1 MRMPFLF
8 ALPLLISIAP
18 GASADVPTATSIGKI
33 QGTGA
38 QSPLLGQR
46 VSVEGVVVGN
56 FAEGLGGVFIQ
67 DARGD
72 GDPRTSDGL
81 FVQIQAA
88 MPPTRGQRVR
98 VVGRVVELGEGVSTL
113 TALQDAAI
121 TVLGPAVLPTPVPVV
136 APDSPAFWE
145 SVEGMLVHVAAP
157 LTVTGNDG
165 LAAYGEIAVS
175 FGGRLFAP
183 TEVAAPGAAQALRRQ
198 DNARRALILDD
209 NRTSKDPR
217 NLWFLARPLD
227 ATHAMRAGSVI
238 KGAMGVVD
246 QRRGSYRLQLTEPL
260 RQVTQAVRPPVPD
273 VNGNTRIASLNV
285 LNLFN
290 GDGRQGGFPTARGA
304 ETLAQYQLQL
314 KKIVASVQ
322 ALKPDVAALMEIE
335 NDGTGPD
342 SSLAQFVVALNAA
355 GPITDY
361 RFVDSGN
368 GPGTNPIRVAIIYRS
383 SRVTTLG
390 AFATLEGG
398 PFLEH
403 SRVPLAQAFQRLL
416 DGKATGKPFVIV
428 ANHFKS
434 KGCGKG
440 EDAASGADADNK
452 DGQGCW
458 NATRVESAKRIDAWI
473 KTDPTGTQA
482 ERTLL
487 VGDFNAYAMEDPI
500 TTLHAAG
507 WQDALKL
514 AKVEQPYSFV
524 FEGQAGRLDH
534 ALISPALAAAL
545 RGAVE
550 WHNNADESDRF
561 GYERA
566 GDAGP
571 YRASDHDPLLLGFEL
586 D

>member
-1 MRMPFLF
+1 MRMFFLS
-8 ALPLLISIAP
+8 LPLMMSMVP
-18 GASADVPTATSIGKI
+18 GASAAEPQAASIGQV
-33 QGTGA
+33 QGDGA
-38 QSPLLGQR
+38 RSPLLGQR

-67 DARGD
+67 DPRGD
-72 GDPRTSDGL
+72 GNALTSEGL

-98 VVGRVVELGEGVSTL
+98 VIGTVVELGDGAMTL

-121 TVLGPAVLPTPVPVV
+121 TVLGPGAMPVPIHVV
-136 APDSPAFWE
+136 APESAQAWE
-145 SVEGMLVHVAAP
+145 QVEGMLVHVAAP

-175 FGGRLFAP
+175 FGGRLFTP
-183 TEVAAPGAAQALRRQ
+183 TEVAAPGKEQAMREA

-209 NRTSKDPR
+209 NRTIKNPQ
-217 NLWFLARPLD
+217 NLWFLPQPLD
-227 ATHAMRAGSVI
+227 AAHSLRTGSTI
-238 KGAMGVVD
+238 DGATGIVD
-246 QRRGSYRLQLTEPL
+246 QRRGATRLQLTEPL
-260 RQVTQAVRPPVPD
+260 RRIKHAARPPVPD
-273 VNGNTRIASLNV
+273 VPGNIRIASLNV

-290 GDGRQGGFPTARGA
+290 GDGKQGAFPTPRGA
-304 ETLAQYQLQL
+304 ETFAKYQLQQM
-314 KKIVASVQ
+314 KIVASVQ

-342 SSLAQFVVALNAA
+342 SALAQFVGALNAA

-361 RFVDSGN
+361 RFVDSGK
-368 GPGTNPIRVAIIYRS
+368 GPGTNPIRVALIYRA
-383 SRVTTLG
+383 SRVATVG
-390 AFATLEGG
+390 PFAILEGG
-398 PFLEH
+398 PFVEH
-403 SRVPLAQAFQRLL
+403 SRVPLAQAFRRIAAGAPVGQ
-416 DGKATGKPFVIV
+416 PVVVV
-428 ANHFKS
+428 ANHLKS

-440 EDAASGADADNK
+440 DDVAQGLDADQH

-458 NATRVESAKRIDAWI
+458 NATRVESAKRIDAWLRN
-473 KTDPTGTQA
+473 DPTGTKADQA
-482 ERTLL
+482 LL

-500 TTLHAAG
+500 TTLRAAG

-524 FEGQAGRLDH
+524 YNGLSGRLDH
-534 ALISPALAAAL
+534 ALVSPALAGKL

-561 GYERA
+561 GYEGSA
-566 GDAGP
+566 DPGP